1 MGRTQFLS
9 LTSPCGGGIDMQRAG
24 GPACSRSGGGPV
36 VGRRVPSVPA
46 GCPVRRL
53 SSSGPSSL
61 AGGVGVAGS
70 RRWQSCPCTGCLVA
84 GSGGGS
90 VGAAAAEV
98 DWSVG
103 WVLVC
108 CQCRSACWLAG
119 VGVFVCCQ
127 CLSVC
132 WLAGVGVFVCCQ
144 CLSVCWLAGVGVCGG
159 RGSAVSARRGPPRAG
174 LCCRPR
180 CWPLVVLDAGRRL
193 LSECCREPQR

>member
-1 MGRTQFLS
+1 MGRTQFIA

-61 AGGVGVAGS
+61 SGGVGVAGYH
-70 RRWQSCPCTGCLVA
+70 RWRSCPCTGCLVA

-90 VGAAAAEV
+90 VGAAAAGV

-144 CLSVCWLAGVGVCGG
+144 CLSVCRCVCVCVCVC
-159 RGSAVSARRGPPRAG
+159 ACMHACVSACVCVLVRICMHVCMCNGVFKLMNADVQA
-174 LCCRPR
+174 RP
-180 CWPLVVLDAGRRL
+180 LHI
-193 LSECCREPQR
+193 

>member
-1 MGRTQFLS
+1 MSEGRWGGGEGSHRRVGRGDMGRTQFIA

-24 GPACSRSGGGPV
+24 GPACSRSGGDPV

-53 SSSGPSSL
+53 FSSGPSSL
-61 AGGVGVAGS
+61 AGGVGVAGYH
-70 RRWQSCPCTGCLVA
+70 RWRSCPCTGCLVA

-90 VGAAAAEV
+90 VGAAAAGV

-103 WVLVC
+103 LVLVC

-127 CLSVC
+127 CLSVD
-132 WLAGVGVFVCCQ
+132 VRVVFHSSLYLMSFICDNFP
-144 CLSVCWLAGVGVCGG
+144 S
-159 RGSAVSARRGPPRAG
+159 RR
-174 LCCRPR
+174 
-180 CWPLVVLDAGRRL
+180 
-193 LSECCREPQR
+193 SE

>member
-1 MGRTQFLS
+1 MGRTQFIA

-53 SSSGPSSL
+53 SSSSPSSL

-70 RRWQSCPCTGCLVA
+70 CRWRSCPCTSRPVA

-90 VGAAAAEV
+90 VGAAVAGV

-127 CLSVC
+127 CLS
-132 WLAGVGVFVCCQ
+132 A
-144 CLSVCWLAGVGVCGG
+144 CWLAGVGVCGG

-180 CWPLVVLDAGRRL
+180 CWPLVVLGAGRRL
-193 LSECCREPQR
+193 LS